1 MPVFYGKY
9 TFQSTNPTGP
19 LQFATSSSSQGQT
32 YPVVSASSA
41 TEMERWMLYQ
51 NNDGT
56 LAIQMGNLFYLTGV
70 PAVGWVAGTSSIDQ
84 AFPMKVVD
92 QGNGQVSLHILP
104 PGQRQW
110 LPVRYS
116 VNVLLPFL
124 VFPIPGDDRAE
135 PDADTFFNFAQT
147 MITPSLAVIQA
158 SKNAQGCDFQNADLS
173 EADLSGVNCTGADFT
188 NANLEG
194 TNFSGATLTN
204 AIFIGARL
212 NNVRFSGATLDG
224 AFFNNT
230 DVSHVNWGIAISAK
244 GAHFNSAT
252 GISCKIGSAN
262 PNEHADF
269 TKADF
274 TGADFSKSDFSYAR
288 LIEATLI
295 RGVFDGAIFQGVDFS
310 SAQLGGLDKTAA
322 ANMAFTYMP
331 NVNFSKAN
339 LFGVSFAFATVFGAS
354 TNMSDAATIEQADF
368 SNAYL
373 EGINLTAA
381 TLQGAK
387 FNNACMVGVNLTKA
401 QLSPT
406 LSGSVTSSLVG
417 ACLQGAIFTQSDLTS
432 ADLSNATVAFSRG
445 TINVRYCNPL
455 FDGPFP
461 PPPDF
466 EPLNYSAT
474 QGLDLTTMS
483 ADTICPNELTVAANQ
498 TEGNNLKQM
507 LTTANPKTE
516 WVPVSCS
523 SSQSEQAANTA
534 TGNPSI
540 VIETPNLILPIFSLR
555 HFRDLRRLA
564 ADPEVKRYLFWNQD
578 FNDQKLKAM
587 IHFWRVRQKKTGITR
602 WPVYRKSDKAFI
614 GICGF
619 SESPE
624 AGGIEA
630 TLGVMPEFRGD
641 PIVKELYRAVLSYGF
656 SRLKLDRILG
666 LCHPENIAIKR
677 FEKKLGFRF
686 VRSILVDGLVPF
698 DVSELTPDDLAA
710 ITEKRND

>member
-1 MPVFYGKY
+1 VPVFYGKY

-19 LQFATSSSSQGQT
+19 LMFATSSSSQGQIF
-32 YPVVSASSA
+32 PVIAAPTA
-41 TEMERWMLYQ
+41 TEIERWMLYQ
-51 NNDGT
+51 NKDGSLT
-56 LAIQMGNLFYLTGV
+56 IQMGDLFYLSAI
-70 PAVGWVAGTSSIDQ
+70 PALGWIVGASSIDQ

-92 QGNGQVSLHILP
+92 QGNGQVSLQIMTS
-104 PGQRQW
+104 GDSEW

-116 VNVLLPFL
+116 VNVLLPYL
-124 VFPIPGDDRAE
+124 VFPIPGDDRVE
-135 PDADTFFNFAQT
+135 PEAGTLFNFTQT
-147 MITPSLAVIQA
+147 TITPPLAVIQA
-158 SKNAQGCDFQNADLS
+158 SKNAQGLDFQNVDLS
-173 EADLSGVNCTGADFT
+173 QADLSGVNCTGADFT

-212 NNVRFSGATLDG
+212 NKVKFSGATLDG
-224 AFFNNT
+224 AFFNST
-230 DVSHVNWGIAISAK
+230 DVSHVNWGTAISAK
-244 GAHFNSAT
+244 GTHFNSAT
-252 GISCKIGSAN
+252 GIGCKIGSAN
-262 PNEHADF
+262 PNEQADF

-274 TGADFSKSDFSYAR
+274 TGADFSRSDFSYAK

-295 RGVFDGAIFQGVDFS
+295 QSVFEGAIFQGVDFT
-310 SAQLGGLDKTAA
+310 SAQLGGLEKTAA
-322 ANMAFTYMP
+322 ADMSFTFMP

-339 LFGVSFAFATVFGAS
+339 LFGVSFAFATVFGAL

-381 TLQGAK
+381 ALQGAK

-406 LSGSVTSSLVG
+406 LSGSVTTSLIG
-417 ACLQGAIFTQSDLTS
+417 ACLQGAVFTQSNLTS
-432 ADLSNATVAFSRG
+432 ADLSNATVAFTQG
-445 TINVRYCNPL
+445 TINVRFCNPL
-455 FDGPFP
+455 VNGPFP

-483 ADTICPNELTVAANQ
+483 ADTVCPNELTVLANQ
-498 TEGNNLKQM
+498 TEGNNLQQM

-523 SSQSEQAANTA
+523 SSQSAQAPNKA
-534 TGNPSI
+534 TGNSSI
-540 VIETPNLILPIFSLR
+540 VIETTNLILPIFSLR

-564 ADPEVKRYLFWNQD
+564 ADPEVKRYLFWNQE
-578 FNDQKLKAM
+578 FNDQKLKGM
-587 IHFWRVRQKKTGITR
+587 IHFWRRQQQRTGITR

-619 SESPE
+619 SDSPA

-630 TLGVMPEFRGD
+630 ALGIMPEFRGD
-641 PIVKELYRAVLSYGF
+641 PIVKELYHAVLSYGF
-656 SRLKLDRILG
+656 ASLKLDRIVG
-666 LCHPENIAIKR
+666 LSHPENIAIKR
-677 FEKKLGFRF
+677 FEKKFGFRF
-686 VRSILVDGLVPF
+686 VRSIVVDGLVPF
-698 DVSELTPDDLAA
+698 DVAELTPNDLAA
-710 ITEKRND
+710 TTEQRND